1 MQTIL
6 VISLI
11 LLFLALLV
19 SLYFNYK
26 HGVLIIRLFDE
37 IELALDMMDEK
48 HQSISA
54 VLEIP
59 LFYDSPQIRQVH
71 NDISACRDSILKVA
85 TTLGNVDNIEEPPK

>member
-1 MQTIL
+1 
-6 VISLI
+6 
-11 LLFLALLV
+11 
-19 SLYFNYK
+19 
-26 HGVLIIRLFDE
+26 
-37 IELALDMMDEK
+37 MDEK